1 VIEKC
6 KGIFDALK
14 YEVTDLHLR
23 WKIYRQLYATSEEAI
38 TLLNKSGSNV
48 FYLMQFLLLDD
59 CALRLSKLTDPASQ
73 GKFENLSALQ
83 LLECVEAEDKKFS
96 SPKARE
102 LMKELSTR
110 CEKFRALRNKRIAH
124 ADLDHALKIA
134 EDPLPGISREDV
146 ENALKALRDLLNF
159 IEHFYTNSQ
168 TLYAEVIVPYD
179 SDGNKLLSILKAGHD
194 AITHKKQISGGP

>member
-1 VIEKC
+1 MNDNSKR
-6 KGIFDALK
+6 IFDALK

-38 TLLNKSGSNV
+38 ALLNASGSNV

-59 CALRLSKLTDPASQ
+59 CSLRLSKLTDPAAQ
-73 GKFENLSALQ
+73 GKFENLSVQQ
-83 LLECVEAEDKKFS
+83 LLECLEAEDRNFP
-96 SPKARE
+96 SPRARE

-124 ADLDHALKIA
+124 ADFNHALKVA
-134 EDPLPGISREDV
+134 ESPLPGISREDV

-159 IEHFYTNSQ
+159 VEHFYTNSQ
-168 TLYAEVIVPYD
+168 TLYSELIVPYD
-179 SDGNKLLSILKAGHD
+179 SDGNKLLSVLQAGRE
-194 AITHKKQISGGP
+194 ALTRRKQNDQR